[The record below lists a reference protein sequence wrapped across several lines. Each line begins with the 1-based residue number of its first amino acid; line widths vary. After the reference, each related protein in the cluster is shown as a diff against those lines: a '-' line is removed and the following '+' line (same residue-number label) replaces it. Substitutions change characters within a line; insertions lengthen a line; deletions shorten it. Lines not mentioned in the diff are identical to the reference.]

1 MIKARKIIWAEK
13 LFQFYMLRLLKKSF
27 YSFYTFGEIPKPKNN
42 LPTILLPNHSTWWD
56 GFFVYLLNHYFFKRT
71 TYLMMLEEHLSKHK
85 FFSKIGVF
93 SINPNNPKSTIKS
106 LNYTAELLKQ
116 KENGFPQICIFPQGE
131 LLAWGTRPLK
141 FKKGI
146 EVILKKYKG
155 DVNLILVGI
164 KVEQI
169 REQLPEVFF
178 NFSGTVTVNHQNFDF
193 SLIEKNF
200 ENQLEELNN
209 KIIYE
214 RETAKSFYSGKKSLG
229 S

>member
-1 MIKARKIIWAEK
+1 MIKARKIIWAER

-27 YSFYTFGEIPKPKNN
+27 YSFYTFGEIPKPQNN

-56 GFFVYLLNHYFFKRT
+56 GFFVYLLNHCFFKRR

-93 SINPNNPKSTIKS
+93 SINPNNPKSTIKT
-106 LNYTAELLKQ
+106 LNYTAELLKNQ
-116 KENGFPQICIFPQGE
+116 KNGVPQICIFPQGE
-131 LLAWGTRPLK
+131 LLAWGTRPLQI
-141 FKKGI
+141 KKGI
-146 EVILKKYKG
+146 EVILKKYKS

-164 KVEQI
+164 KVESI

-178 NFSGTVTVNHQNFDF
+178 NFSGSSTVNYENFSFADF
-193 SLIEKNF
+193 ENKLG
-200 ENQLEELNN
+200 NQLEKLNH

-214 RETAKSFYSGKKSLG
+214 RETAKPFYSGKKSLG
-229 S
+229 N